1 MARGA
6 RRQASAAHQD
16 STPANDRHATMI
28 SRRASLH
35 HRQALILAWAISAAG
50 PALAFDFELIVPV
63 RLHGL
68 DRSISQGKVTC
79 TVFGEPDKR
88 VIGGKQVI
96 FPVNTFTGEFER
108 DLVLRF
114 DVAPGEEPARASH
127 YRCALDLFLP
137 WANPPWQRPDA
148 QAGPGPLHP
157 LEGTA
162 FSPEVSAPLPSAG
175 PEWAPG
181 VLRPPPYPTRK
192 PSD

>member
-1 MARGA
+1 M
-6 RRQASAAHQD
+6 
-16 STPANDRHATMI
+16 TP
-28 SRRASLH
+28 RRASM
-35 HRQALILAWAISAAG
+35 HRQALVLAWAISATG

-79 TVFGEPDKR
+79 TVHTEPNDR

-96 FPVNTFTGEFER
+96 FPVNSFTGDFER

-114 DVAPGEEPARASH
+114 DVALGEDPGRASH
-127 YRCALDLFLP
+127 YRCVLDLLLP

-148 QAGPGPLHP
+148 QAGPGPLRP
-157 LEGTA
+157 REGTA
-162 FSPEVSAPLPSAG
+162 FSPEVSAPLPSVG
-175 PEWAPG
+175 PERGPG
-181 VLRPPPYPTRK
+181 LPRPPPYPIRR